1 MAKVKIGVQA
11 STVKKSFEEV
21 GPYETLKKLHEIGY
35 NSIEIS
41 QVATTPE
48 NIAEIQKAT
57 ADFGMEIASMSAS
70 LKPQMPGAESLTT
83 DYDKIVADCK
93 AVGTDLLRIGMLPF
107 DAMVSLEKV
116 LEFCHDVNEITQK
129 LKDDGITLYY
139 HNHHIEFRKYDG
151 KFLLDIIREKAP
163 LLGFELDIHWI
174 QRGGANP
181 LEVIRDYKGKV
192 ELIHLKDYRIA
203 PIPDEAFS
211 ALYQGDFVKFMTA
224 FNDVI
229 EFAELGT
236 GSLPLKEII
245 EESISSG
252 VRYLLVE
259 QDDTYGV
266 DPFESLKI
274 SREHLLELGY
284 GNLF

>member
-1 MAKVKIGVQA
+1 MSKVKIGVQA
-11 STVKKSFEEV
+11 STIKKSFEEV
-21 GPYETLKKLHEIGY
+21 GPYETLKKLHKIGY

-48 NIAEIQKAT
+48 NIAQIQRAT
-57 ADFGMEIASMSAS
+57 ADFGMEIASMTAA
-70 LKPQMPGAESLTT
+70 LKPQMPGGESLTT

-93 AVGTDLLRIGMLPF
+93 AVGTDLLRIGILPF
-107 DAMVSLEKV
+107 DAMASLDKV
-116 LEFCHDVNEITQK
+116 LEFCQDANEVTHK
-129 LKDDGITLYY
+129 LKEDGITLYY

-163 LLGFELDIHWI
+163 LLGFELDVHWV

-181 LEVIRDYKGKV
+181 LEIIKDYKGKV

-203 PIPDEAFS
+203 AIPDEAFD
-211 ALYQGDFVKFMTA
+211 ALYKGEHAKFMAA
-224 FNDVI
+224 FTDVI
-229 EFAELGT
+229 QFAELGT
-236 GSLPLKEII
+236 GSLPLKDII
-245 EESISSG
+245 EESIASG

-274 SREHLLELGY
+274 SRDYLLELGY

>member
-57 ADFGMEIASMSAS
+57 ADFGMEVASMSAS
-70 LKPQMPGAESLTT
+70 LKPQVKDGESLTT
-83 DYDKIVADCK
+83 HYDKIVADCK
-93 AVGTDLLRIGMLPF
+93 AVGTDLLRIGMLPI
-107 DAMVSLEKV
+107 DAMASLGKV
-116 LEFCHDVNEITQK
+116 LEFCHDVNEVTQK
-129 LKDDGITLYY
+129 LKEDGITLYY

-163 LLGFELDIHWI
+163 LLGFELDVHWV

-181 LEVIRDYKGKV
+181 LEVIKDYKGKV

-203 PIPDEAFS
+203 EIPQDGFD
-211 ALYQGDFVKFMTA
+211 ALYSGDLAKFMDYFT
-224 FNDVI
+224 NTI
-229 EFAELGT
+229 QFAELGT

-252 VRYLLVE
+252 ARYLLVE

>member
-21 GPYETLKKLHEIGY
+21 GPYETLKKLHDIGY
-35 NSIEIS
+35 NSIEVS

-57 ADFGMEIASMSAS
+57 ADFGMEVASMSAS
-70 LKPQMPGAESLTT
+70 LKPQVKDGESLTT
-83 DYDKIVADCK
+83 HYDKIVADCK
-93 AVGTDLLRIGMLPF
+93 AVGTDLLRIGMLPI
-107 DAMVSLEKV
+107 DAMASLDKV
-116 LEFCHDVNEITQK
+116 LEFCHDVNDVTQQ
-129 LKDDGITLYY
+129 LKEDGITLYY

-163 LLGFELDIHWI
+163 LLGFELDVHWV

-181 LEVIRDYKGKV
+181 LEVIKDYKGKV
-192 ELIHLKDYRIA
+192 ELIHLKDYRISE
-203 PIPDEAFS
+203 IPQDGFD
-211 ALYQGDFVKFMTA
+211 ALYTGDVAKFMDYFT
-224 FNDVI
+224 NTI
-229 EFAELGT
+229 QFAELGT
-236 GSLPLKEII
+236 GSLPLKAII
-245 EESISSG
+245 EESIASG
-252 VRYLLVE
+252 ARYLLVE

-274 SREHLLELGY
+274 SREYLLELGY
-284 GNLF
+284 GELF

>member
-57 ADFGMEIASMSAS
+57 ADFGMEVDSMSAS
-70 LKPQMPGAESLTT
+70 LKPQVKDGESLMTH
-83 DYDKIVADCK
+83 YDKIVADCK
-93 AVGTDLLRIGMLPF
+93 AVGTDLLRIGMLPI
-107 DAMVSLEKV
+107 DAMASLDKV
-116 LEFCHDVNEITQK
+116 LEFCHDVNEVTQK
-129 LKDDGITLYY
+129 LKEDGITLYY

-163 LLGFELDIHWI
+163 LLGFELDVHWV

-181 LEVIRDYKGKV
+181 LEVIKDYKGKV

-203 PIPDEAFS
+203 EIPQDGFD
-211 ALYQGDFVKFMTA
+211 ALYSGDLAKFMDYFT
-224 FNDVI
+224 NTI
-229 EFAELGT
+229 QFAELGT

-252 VRYLLVE
+252 ARYLLVE

>member
-21 GPYETLKKLHEIGY
+21 GPYETLKKLHDIGY
-35 NSIEIS
+35 NSIEVS

-57 ADFGMEIASMSAS
+57 ADFGMEVASMSAS
-70 LKPQMPGAESLTT
+70 LKPQVKDGESLTT
-83 DYDKIVADCK
+83 HYDKIVADCK
-93 AVGTDLLRIGMLPF
+93 AVGTDLLRIGMLPI
-107 DAMVSLEKV
+107 DAMASLDKV
-116 LEFCHDVNEITQK
+116 LEFCHDVNEVTQK
-129 LKDDGITLYY
+129 LKEDGITLYY

-163 LLGFELDIHWI
+163 LLGFELDVHWV

-181 LEVIRDYKGKV
+181 LEVIKDYEGKV
-192 ELIHLKDYRIA
+192 ELIHLKDYRISE
-203 PIPDEAFS
+203 IPQDGFD
-211 ALYQGDFVKFMTA
+211 ALYTGDVAKFMDYFT
-224 FNDVI
+224 NTI
-229 EFAELGT
+229 QFAELGT
-236 GSLPLKEII
+236 GSLPLKAII
-245 EESISSG
+245 EESIASG
-252 VRYLLVE
+252 ARYLLVE

-274 SREHLLELGY
+274 SREYLLELGY
-284 GNLF
+284 GELF

>member
-1 MAKVKIGVQA
+1 MSKVKIGVQA

-48 NIAEIQKAT
+48 NIAQIQKAT
-57 ADFGMEIASMSAS
+57 ADFGMEVASMTAA
-70 LKPQMPGAESLTT
+70 LKPQVKDGESLTT
-83 DYDKIVADCK
+83 HYDKIVADCK
-93 AVGTDLLRIGMLPF
+93 AVGTDLLRIGILPF
-107 DAMVSLEKV
+107 DAMASLDKV
-116 LEFCHDVNEITQK
+116 LEFCHDVNEVTQK
-129 LKDDGITLYY
+129 LKEDGITLYY

-163 LLGFELDIHWI
+163 LLGFELDVHWV

-181 LEVIRDYKGKV
+181 LEVIKDYKGKV

-203 PIPDEAFS
+203 AIPDEAFD
-211 ALYQGDFVKFMTA
+211 ALYNGDHATFMTA
-224 FNDVI
+224 FTDVI
-229 EFAELGT
+229 QFAELGT

>member
-57 ADFGMEIASMSAS
+57 ADFGMEVASMSAS
-70 LKPQMPGAESLTT
+70 LKPQVKDGESLMTH
-83 DYDKIVADCK
+83 YDKIVADCK
-93 AVGTDLLRIGMLPF
+93 AVGTDLLRIGMLPI
-107 DAMVSLEKV
+107 DAMASLDKV
-116 LEFCHDVNEITQK
+116 LKFCHDVNEVTQK
-129 LKDDGITLYY
+129 LKEDGITLYY

-163 LLGFELDIHWI
+163 LLGFELDVHWV

-181 LEVIRDYKGKV
+181 LEVIKDYKGKV

-203 PIPDEAFS
+203 EIPQDGFD
-211 ALYQGDFVKFMTA
+211 ALYSGDLAKFMDYFT
-224 FNDVI
+224 NTI
-229 EFAELGT
+229 QFAELGT

-252 VRYLLVE
+252 ARYLLVE

>member
-21 GPYETLKKLHEIGY
+21 GPYETLKKLHDIGY
-35 NSIEIS
+35 NSIEVS

-57 ADFGMEIASMSAS
+57 ADFGMEVASMSAS
-70 LKPQMPGAESLTT
+70 LKPQVKDGESLTT
-83 DYDKIVADCK
+83 HSDKIGADCK
-93 AVGTDLLRIGMLPF
+93 AVGTDLLRIGMLPI
-107 DAMVSLEKV
+107 DAMASLDKV
-116 LEFCHDVNEITQK
+116 LEFCHDVNEVTQK
-129 LKDDGITLYY
+129 LKEDGITLYY

-163 LLGFELDIHWI
+163 LLGFELDVHWV

-181 LEVIRDYKGKV
+181 LEVIKDYKGKV
-192 ELIHLKDYRIA
+192 ELIHLKDYRISE
-203 PIPDEAFS
+203 IPQDGFD
-211 ALYQGDFVKFMTA
+211 ALYTGDVAKFMDYFT
-224 FNDVI
+224 NTI
-229 EFAELGT
+229 QFAELGT
-236 GSLPLKEII
+236 GSLPLKAII
-245 EESISSG
+245 EESIASG
-252 VRYLLVE
+252 ARYLLVE

-274 SREHLLELGY
+274 SREYLLELGY
-284 GNLF
+284 GELF

>member
-57 ADFGMEIASMSAS
+57 ADFGMEVASMSAS
-70 LKPQMPGAESLTT
+70 LKPQVKDGESLMTH
-83 DYDKIVADCK
+83 YDKIVADCK
-93 AVGTDLLRIGMLPF
+93 AVGTDLLRIGMLPI
-107 DAMVSLEKV
+107 DAMDSLDKV
-116 LEFCHDVNEITQK
+116 LEFCHDVNEVTQK
-129 LKDDGITLYY
+129 LKEDGITLYY

-163 LLGFELDIHWI
+163 LLGFELDVHWV

-181 LEVIRDYKGKV
+181 LEVIKDYKGKV

-203 PIPDEAFS
+203 EIPQDGFD
-211 ALYQGDFVKFMTA
+211 ALYSGDLAKFMDYFT
-224 FNDVI
+224 NTI
-229 EFAELGT
+229 QFAELGT

-252 VRYLLVE
+252 ARYLLVE

-266 DPFESLKI
+266 DPFESLKV

>member
-116 LEFCHDVNEITQK
+116 LEFCHDVNEVTQK

-163 LLGFELDIHWI
+163 LLGFELDVHWI

-274 SREHLLELGY
+274 SRDHLLELGY

>member
-21 GPYETLKKLHEIGY
+21 GHYETLKKLHDIGY
-35 NSIEIS
+35 NSIEVS

-57 ADFGMEIASMSAS
+57 ADFGMEVASMSAS
-70 LKPQMPGAESLTT
+70 LKPQVKDGESLTT
-83 DYDKIVADCK
+83 HYDKIVADCK
-93 AVGTDLLRIGMLPF
+93 AVGTDLLRIGMLPI
-107 DAMVSLEKV
+107 DAMASLDKV
-116 LEFCHDVNEITQK
+116 LEFCHDVNEVTQK
-129 LKDDGITLYY
+129 LKEDGITLYY

-163 LLGFELDIHWI
+163 LLGFELDVHWV

-181 LEVIRDYKGKV
+181 LEVIKDYKGKV
-192 ELIHLKDYRIA
+192 ELIHLKDYRISE
-203 PIPDEAFS
+203 IPQDGFD
-211 ALYQGDFVKFMTA
+211 ALYTGDVAKFMDYFT
-224 FNDVI
+224 NTI
-229 EFAELGT
+229 QFAELGT
-236 GSLPLKEII
+236 GSLPLKAII
-245 EESISSG
+245 EESIASG
-252 VRYLLVE
+252 ARYLLVE

-274 SREHLLELGY
+274 SREYLLELGY
-284 GNLF
+284 GELF

>member
-48 NIAEIQKAT
+48 NIAQIQKAT
-57 ADFGMEIASMSAS
+57 ADFGMEVASMSAS
-70 LKPQMPGAESLTT
+70 LKPQMPDGESLTT
-83 DYDKIVADCK
+83 HYDKIVADCK
-93 AVGTDLLRIGMLPF
+93 AVGTDLLRIGILPF
-107 DAMVSLEKV
+107 DAMASLDKV
-116 LEFCHDVNEITQK
+116 LEFCQDVNEVTQK
-129 LKDDGITLYY
+129 LKEDGITLYY
-139 HNHHIEFRKYDG
+139 HNHHVEFRKYDG

-163 LLGFELDIHWI
+163 LLGFELDVHWV

-181 LEVIRDYKGKV
+181 LEVIKDYKGKV

-203 PIPDEAFS
+203 AIPDEAFEVLYNGDYPTFMS
-211 ALYQGDFVKFMTA
+211 AFT
-224 FNDVI
+224 NII

-236 GSLPLKEII
+236 GSLPLKAII

-252 VRYLLVE
+252 ARYLLVE

-274 SREHLLELGY
+274 SRDHLLELGY

>member
-1 MAKVKIGVQA
+1 MSKVKIGVQA
-11 STVKKSFEEV
+11 STIKKSFEEV

-48 NIAEIQKAT
+48 NIAQIQKAT
-57 ADFGMEIASMSAS
+57 ADFGMEIASMTAA
-70 LKPQMPGAESLTT
+70 LKPQMPGGESLTT

-93 AVGTDLLRIGMLPF
+93 AVGTDLLRIGILPF
-107 DAMVSLEKV
+107 DAMASLDKV
-116 LEFCHDVNEITQK
+116 LEFCKDANEVTHK
-129 LKDDGITLYY
+129 LKEDGITLYY

-163 LLGFELDIHWI
+163 LLGFELDVHWV

-181 LEVIRDYKGKV
+181 LEVIKDYKGKV

-203 PIPDEAFS
+203 AIPDEAFD
-211 ALYQGDFVKFMTA
+211 ALYKGEHAKFMAA
-224 FNDVI
+224 FTDVI
-229 EFAELGT
+229 QFAELGT
-236 GSLPLKEII
+236 GSLPLKDII
-245 EESISSG
+245 EESIASG

-274 SREHLLELGY
+274 SRDYLLELGY

>member
-1 MAKVKIGVQA
+1 MSKVKIGVQA
-11 STVKKSFEEV
+11 STIKKSFEEV

-35 NSIEIS
+35 NAIEIS

-48 NIAEIQKAT
+48 NIAQIQKAT
-57 ADFGMEIASMSAS
+57 ADFGMEIASMTAA
-70 LKPQMPGAESLTT
+70 LKPQVKDGESLTT
-83 DYDKIVADCK
+83 HYDKIVADCK
-93 AVGTDLLRIGMLPF
+93 AVGTNLLRIGMLPI
-107 DAMVSLEKV
+107 DAMASLDKV
-116 LEFCHDVNEITQK
+116 LEFCHDVNGVTQK
-129 LKDDGITLYY
+129 LKEDGITLYY

-163 LLGFELDIHWI
+163 LLGFELDVHWI

-181 LEVIRDYKGKV
+181 LEVIKDYKGKV
-192 ELIHLKDYRIA
+192 ELIHLKDYRISE
-203 PIPDEAFS
+203 IPQDGFD
-211 ALYQGDFVKFMTA
+211 ALYTGDVVKFMDYFT
-224 FNDVI
+224 NTI
-229 EFAELGT
+229 QFAELGT

-245 EESISSG
+245 EESIKAG
-252 VRYLLVE
+252 ARYLLVE

-274 SREHLLELGY
+274 SRDHLLELGY

>member
-116 LEFCHDVNEITQK
+116 LEFCHDVNEVTQK

>member
-21 GPYETLKKLHEIGY
+21 GPYETLKKLHDIGY
-35 NSIEIS
+35 NSIEVS

-57 ADFGMEIASMSAS
+57 ADFGMEVSSMSAS
-70 LKPQMPGAESLTT
+70 LKPQVKDGESLTT
-83 DYDKIVADCK
+83 HYDKIVADCK
-93 AVGTDLLRIGMLPF
+93 AVGTDLLRIGMLPI
-107 DAMVSLEKV
+107 DAMASLDKV
-116 LEFCHDVNEITQK
+116 LEFCHDVNEVTQK
-129 LKDDGITLYY
+129 LKEDGITLYY

-163 LLGFELDIHWI
+163 LLGFELDVHWV

-181 LEVIRDYKGKV
+181 LEVIKDYKGKV
-192 ELIHLKDYRIA
+192 ELIHLKDYRISE
-203 PIPDEAFS
+203 IPQDGFD
-211 ALYQGDFVKFMTA
+211 ALYTGDVAKFMDYFT
-224 FNDVI
+224 NTI
-229 EFAELGT
+229 QFAELGT
-236 GSLPLKEII
+236 GSLPLKAII
-245 EESISSG
+245 EESIASG
-252 VRYLLVE
+252 ARYLLVE

-274 SREHLLELGY
+274 SREYLLELGY
-284 GNLF
+284 GELF

>member
-21 GPYETLKKLHEIGY
+21 GPYETLKKLHDIGY
-35 NSIEIS
+35 NSIEVS

-57 ADFGMEIASMSAS
+57 ADFGMEVASMSAS
-70 LKPQMPGAESLTT
+70 LKPQVKDGESLTT
-83 DYDKIVADCK
+83 HYDKIVADCK
-93 AVGTDLLRIGMLPF
+93 AVGTDLLRIGMLPI
-107 DAMVSLEKV
+107 DAMASLDKV
-116 LEFCHDVNEITQK
+116 LEFCHDVNEVTQK
-129 LKDDGITLYY
+129 LKEDGITLYY

-163 LLGFELDIHWI
+163 LLGFELDVHWV

-181 LEVIRDYKGKV
+181 LEVIKDYKGKV
-192 ELIHLKDYRIA
+192 ELIHLKDYRISE
-203 PIPDEAFS
+203 IPQDGFD
-211 ALYQGDFVKFMTA
+211 ALYTGDVAKFMDYFT
-224 FNDVI
+224 NTI
-229 EFAELGT
+229 QFAELGT
-236 GSLPLKEII
+236 GSLPLKAII
-245 EESISSG
+245 EESIASG
-252 VRYLLVE
+252 ARYLLVE

-274 SREHLLELGY
+274 SREYLLELGY
-284 GNLF
+284 GELF

>member
-21 GPYETLKKLHEIGY
+21 GPYETLKKLHDIGY
-35 NSIEIS
+35 NSIEVS

-57 ADFGMEIASMSAS
+57 ADFGMEVASMSAS
-70 LKPQMPGAESLTT
+70 LKPQVKDGESLTT
-83 DYDKIVADCK
+83 HYDKIVADCK
-93 AVGTDLLRIGMLPF
+93 AVGTNLLRIGMLPI
-107 DAMVSLEKV
+107 DAMASLDKV
-116 LEFCHDVNEITQK
+116 LEFCHDVNEVTQK
-129 LKDDGITLYY
+129 LKEDGITLYY

-163 LLGFELDIHWI
+163 LLGFELDVHWV

-181 LEVIRDYKGKV
+181 LEVIKDYKGKV
-192 ELIHLKDYRIA
+192 ELIHLKDYRISE
-203 PIPDEAFS
+203 IPQDGFD
-211 ALYQGDFVKFMTA
+211 ALYTGDVAKFMDYFT
-224 FNDVI
+224 NTI
-229 EFAELGT
+229 QFAELGT
-236 GSLPLKEII
+236 GSLPLKAII
-245 EESISSG
+245 EESIASG
-252 VRYLLVE
+252 ARYLLVE

-274 SREHLLELGY
+274 SREYLLELGY
-284 GNLF
+284 GELF